1 MTVSIPPRPGGDDRL
16 ARLALAAGHY
26 ENKAFIALAA
36 MFVAS
41 DACGDPQ
48 SGPLY
53 WLTLPFVVVWAVGA
67 WSAIAGPHRRQ
78 LCERCASSA
87 PLDPQAKVRRWAPA
101 LRLFHMRRVLYGVAA
116 VMGVKILF
124 LDHVFGPSAWLY
136 ALDAL
141 ILAVLCVIGAAQ
153 DVHRRLAPW
162 CPWCHWGG
170 EGGRQ
175 EISPEVPDPAASR

>member
-1 MTVSIPPRPGGDDRL
+1 MSTSIHPRPGDDDRL

-26 ENKAFIALAA
+26 ANRTFIALAA
-36 MFVAS
+36 MFVA
-41 DACGDPQ
+41 GDIYGNPQ

-53 WLTLPFVVVWAVGA
+53 WLTLPFVAVWAVGA

-101 LRLFHMRRVLYGVAA
+101 LRLFHMRYVLYGIAA

-124 LDHVFGPSAWLY
+124 LDHIFRPSAWLY

-141 ILAVLCVIGAAQ
+141 ILASLCVIGAAQ

-162 CPWCHWGG
+162 CRWGG

-175 EISPEVPDPAASR
+175 EVSPEVPDPAVSR